1 MMVAPRTAPKRVLAL
16 LNGGVVD
23 PDAALLRA
31 DDLGV
36 LRGEGVFE
44 TVLVIDGLAVELEA
58 HLARLTHSAAMLELP
73 APDLPAWRACAQHVI
88 DAWDGGSEM
97 VLRLILTGGLDPDV
111 FVRGGGGTGYALGT
125 AVSSTLLAQRRDG
138 IAAVTLTRG
147 TVPDLADKAPW
158 LLLGAKTLSYAT
170 NMAAIRHAE
179 RVGAQDAVFVAAD
192 GSVLEGPT
200 STVVIAQGTSLR
212 TPPAELGILAG
223 ITQAA
228 LFRAAEAAGWSTRV
242 EPLQVADLHAS
253 DGLWLCSSVRLITR
267 IHTLDGH
274 PLPDADLTDTLR
286 GLLPLGLPN
295 PPSRG

>member
-58 HLARLTHSAAMLELP
+58 HLARLARSAAMLELP
-73 APDLPAWRACAQHVI
+73 APDLPAWRACAQKVI

-97 VLRLILTGGLDPDV
+97 VLRLILT
-111 FVRGGGGTGYALGT
+111 RGTEPQAFARGTGYALGT
-125 AVSSTLLAQRRDG
+125 AVSPTVLAQRRDG
-138 IAAVTLTRG
+138 VAAVTLTRG
-147 TVPDLADKAPW
+147 TAPDLADQAPW

-179 RVGAQDAVFVAAD
+179 RLGAQDAVFVAAD

-228 LFRAAEAAGWSTRV
+228 LFRAAEMAGWQVRV
-242 EPLQVADLHAS
+242 EPLQVADLHAAE
-253 DGLWLCSSVRLITR
+253 GVWLCSSVRLVTR
-267 IHTLDGH
+267 VHTLDGH
-274 PLPDADLTDTLR
+274 PLPDAGLTDTLR